1 MMLFNNANAPTM
13 PMRQCACSNQ
23 SINQYNCLYDSF
35 ICKGNGVNM
44 IIKIDRVTNIPRN
57 QLGYA
62 QQDKTLTRQG
72 TDDAI
77 QQCQCANN
85 ANAPTM
91 PMRQCAY
98 SNQSINTLV
107 YMMASSVKAM
117 VSI

>member
-1 MMLFNNANAPTM
+1 
-13 PMRQCACSNQ
+13 
-23 SINQYNCLYDSF
+23 
-35 ICKGNGVNM
+35 M

-77 QQCQCANN
+77 QQCQCAN
-85 ANAPTM
+85 AP
-91 PMRQCAY
+91 AAI
-98 SNQSINTLV
+98 NQSINTIV
-107 YMMASSVKAM
+107 YMIASSVKAM

>member
-23 SINQYNCLYDSF
+23 SINQYNCLYGSF

-44 IIKIDRVTNIPRN
+44 IIQIDRVTNIPRN

-62 QQDKTLTRQG
+62 QQDKTLARQG

-85 ANAPTM
+85 ANAP
-91 PMRQCAY
+91 MRLQQ
-98 SNQSINTLV
+98 SINQSIQLF
-107 YMMASSVKAM
+107 
-117 VSI
+117 IW